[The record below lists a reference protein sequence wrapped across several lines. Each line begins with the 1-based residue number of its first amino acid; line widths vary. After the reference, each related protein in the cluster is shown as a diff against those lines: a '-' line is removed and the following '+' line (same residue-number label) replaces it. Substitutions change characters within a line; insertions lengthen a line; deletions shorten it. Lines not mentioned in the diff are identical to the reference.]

1 MSHAASIP
9 LAAIGQ
15 HCVWHARGWHARG
28 WHSKIT
34 SMYCPVCGA
43 EYRPGFTECSD
54 CQVALVAEPP
64 HASSDERSAEYSSY
78 VTVWSGD
85 DPLKHAEILES
96 LDEAGIPTRD
106 LNRED
111 RSFHLVTMPAFEVF
125 VPDEF
130 ADSAQEVLKQI
141 AAIENPDEPGSGIF
155 EIPADEEED
164 LPPSDPRAGSTS
176 SPRAGSTRPPRR
188 GAGRSMSAYEQE
200 EEAGTEVWSGQD
212 AATANMIALSL
223 RENEIPFRRDPNPRE
238 AGAADSAARREP
250 DRSSPAD
257 GLAAE
262 DASTTLA
269 QSRATTI
276 FVYPED
282 ERRAREII
290 REILSGAPPQ

>member
-1 MSHAASIP
+1 PPTNNPSDRVITRPHSGRGICSFRFDAHCRFPLHLCGRHRVLHSSALTVGSCRSRAKNEAGSVPVSHAASIP

-15 HCVWHARGWHARG
+15 HCVWHARG

-223 RENEIPFRRDPNPRE
+223 RENEIPF
-238 AGAADSAARREP
+238 
-250 DRSSPAD
+250 
-257 GLAAE
+257 
-262 DASTTLA
+262 
-269 QSRATTI
+269 
-276 FVYPED
+276 
-282 ERRAREII
+282 
-290 REILSGAPPQ
+290 

>member
-1 MSHAASIP
+1 VSHAASIP

-155 EIPADEEED
+155 EIPAEED
-164 LPPSDPRAGSTS
+164 VPDEDDYGQHSPGARAGSS
-176 SPRAGSTRPPRR
+176 RAVGAAR
-188 GAGRSMSAYEQE
+188 GQRMGADDEHEDANV
-200 EEAGTEVWSGQD
+200 EVWSGQD

-250 DRSSPAD
+250 DRSSPAQG

-290 REILSGAPPQ
+290 REILNAAPPE